1 MALTI
6 GYAAQL
12 GQGNMS
18 KGEGL
23 MIKILTIVVAIKI
36 EIQFQEIYWDKFFF
50 KYWLKHHKIIVY
62 ANLPLQK
69 SNKLLE
75 IKYFVPGA
83 KNEDIVS
90 NFVIEEIVV

>member
-1 MALTI
+1 MSPLKSYDHTLYAGDKINMASTI

-36 EIQFQEIYWDKFFF
+36 EIQF
-50 KYWLKHHKIIVY
+50 
-62 ANLPLQK
+62 
-69 SNKLLE
+69 
-75 IKYFVPGA
+75 
-83 KNEDIVS
+83 
-90 NFVIEEIVV
+90 EEILLR